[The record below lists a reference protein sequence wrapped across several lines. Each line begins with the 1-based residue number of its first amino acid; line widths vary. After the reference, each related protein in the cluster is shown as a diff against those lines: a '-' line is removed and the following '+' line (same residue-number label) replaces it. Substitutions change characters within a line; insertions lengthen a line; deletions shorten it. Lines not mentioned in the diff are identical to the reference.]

1 LKQHYLHSQQGFNLV
16 ELLVAIAI
24 IGIGLAV
31 AVPGFSN
38 LTMTNRISTQAS
50 EFQTALNFA
59 RNEAIRLN
67 DNVLFCHSTN
77 QLTCSAPPSTGWV
90 GWLVSRAGPAIG
102 AEPPPPLRFGTIDG
116 QLLKVTSNPALAV
129 ANHAVRFN
137 PQGLGRLF
145 QNNTPLSGQI
155 EVCTTQITGSE
166 NLYSV
171 RFNSGGRSEVVR
183 LNTAGVCQ

>member
-1 LKQHYLHSQQGFNLV
+1 MQKNQGFNLV
-16 ELLVAIAI
+16 ELLVAIAL

-38 LTMTNRISTQAS
+38 LTKTNRIATQAS

-67 DNVLFCHSTN
+67 DNVLFCHSSN
-77 QLTCSAPPSTGWV
+77 QLTCSAPPGTGWV

-102 AEPPPPLRFGTIDG
+102 SEPPPPLRFGTIDG
-116 QLLKVTSNPALAV
+116 QLLKVSSDPALA
-129 ANHAVRFN
+129 AAVSVVRYN
-137 PQGLGRLF
+137 PQGLARLF
-145 QNNTPLSGQI
+145 GNNTPLSGQI
-155 EVCTTQITGSE
+155 EVCTTQITGSD

-171 RFNSGGRSEVVR
+171 RFNSGGRSQIVR